1 MQSRRD
7 WFKSSIGIGG
17 LMLTPSILSAE
28 EIKKYNPRSKSSIV
42 KLSSNENPYGP
53 SERVLNAIK
62 NSFNDACRYPY
73 EFIQELQKT
82 LAKKH
87 DVPVESIVITG
98 GSNEALRITGLAI
111 SNKGGNIVAGQ
122 PTYLA
127 LMNYAEAW
135 GAEIKWVP
143 VDSDKGYDLKKIR
156 ESIDKETNM
165 VFIAN
170 PNNPTGTLLNANS
183 LADFCEDISKQTLV
197 FCDEAYYDY
206 INEKDYPSMDYLVR
220 KGENVIISR
229 TFSKVYG
236 MAGLRI
242 GYLVLKPELADGL
255 FGKYS
260 PYGRPNIMA
269 QTNVLAVAAASE
281 ALKDTDFY
289 KFSLKK
295 ANEEKDKI
303 YKLLDYLDLKYIK
316 SSTNFVF
323 FESKKHI
330 DKLSAEMLEK
340 GVRVGRPFPPFY
352 DWCRIST
359 GTSEEVDR
367 FIESMLEVYS

>member
-17 LMLTPSILSAE
+17 LMLTPSILTAE

-87 DVPVESIVITG
+87 DVPIESIVITG

-206 INEKDYPSMDYLVR
+206 VNEKDYPSMDYLAR

-242 GYLVLKPELADGL
+242 GYLVLRPGLADDL

-359 GTSEEVDR
+359 GTSEEVDI
-367 FIESMLEVYS
+367 FIDSMLEVYS